1 MILIKH
7 DEWTKTSI
15 RLSYLFPKMEDCYME
30 ENQMNKL
37 WYLSQISIFEELT
50 SEEMK
55 EIDLLN
61 TIRHF
66 NWVPKDA
73 LVQTPDNT
81 LKGFSFVKEGKLKV
95 YKLNDSGKQFTLGIL
110 THGNMFG
117 EINSFSFGTKDV
129 YIEAMEPTLVCS
141 ISEAQFDRLMI
152 SRPSL
157 ALKFLKAV
165 SERLMEREEQLE
177 QIAFNGLRERVIHLL
192 TMLSSKFGIIVD
204 GYAIIDLPLTHQE
217 IANMLGVTREAVSG
231 VMSGLVKDGVI
242 KTSRKSVQVDA
253 AMLTRSK

>member
-1 MILIKH
+1 
-7 DEWTKTSI
+7 
-15 RLSYLFPKMEDCYME
+15 ME
-30 ENQMNKL
+30 EYQINKL
-37 WYLSQISIFEELT
+37 WYLSQISIFEEMT

-73 LVQTPDNT
+73 VVQTPNAI
-81 LKGFSFVKEGKLKV
+81 LEGLSFVKKGKLKV
-95 YKLNDSGKQFTLGIL
+95 YKLNDNGKQFTLSIL

-117 EINSFSFGTKDV
+117 EINSISFGTKDV

-141 ISEAQFDRLMI
+141 ISESEFDRLMK

-157 ALKFLKAV
+157 ALKLLKVV
-165 SERLMEREEQLE
+165 SERLKEREEQLE
-177 QIAFNGLRERVIHLL
+177 QIAFNGLRERVIHML

-204 GYAIIDLPLTHQE
+204 GYALIDLPLTHQE
-217 IANMLGVTREAVSG
+217 IANMLGVTREAISG
-231 VMSGLVKDGVI
+231 VMSGLLKDGVI

-253 AMLTRSK
+253 RMLTRSE

>member
-1 MILIKH
+1 
-7 DEWTKTSI
+7 
-15 RLSYLFPKMEDCYME
+15 ME
-30 ENQMNKL
+30 EYQLNKL
-37 WYLSQISIFEELT
+37 WYLSQISIFEEMT

-66 NWVPKDA
+66 NWVPKGA
-73 LVQTPDNT
+73 MVQTPDNI

-95 YKLNDSGKQFTLGIL
+95 YKLNDSGKQFTLSIL
-110 THGNMFG
+110 THGNIFG

-129 YIEAMEPTLVCS
+129 YIEAMQPTLVCS

-152 SRPSL
+152 NRPNL

-165 SERLMEREEQLE
+165 SERLKEREEQLE
-177 QIAFNGLRERVIHLL
+177 QIAFKGLRERVIHLL

-204 GYAIIDLPLTHQE
+204 GYALIDLPLTHQE

-253 AMLTRSK
+253 AMLTQSK

>member
-1 MILIKH
+1 
-7 DEWTKTSI
+7 
-15 RLSYLFPKMEDCYME
+15 MEKYQID
-30 ENQMNKL
+30 KL
-37 WYLSQISIFEELT
+37 WYLSKISIFEEMT

-66 NWVPKDA
+66 NWVPKDV
-73 LVQTPDNT
+73 LVQSPDT
-81 LKGFSFVKEGKLKV
+81 VLEGLSFVKEGKLKV
-95 YKLNDSGKQFTLGIL
+95 YKLNDSGKQFTLSIL

-117 EINSFSFGTKDV
+117 EINSLSLGTKEV
-129 YIEAMEPTLVCS
+129 YVEALEPTLVCS

-157 ALKFLKAV
+157 ALKLLKVV
-165 SERLMEREEQLE
+165 SERLKEREEQLE
-177 QIAFNGLRERVIHLL
+177 QIAFNGLRERVIHML
-192 TMLSSKFGIIVD
+192 TMLSSKFGTIVD
-204 GYAIIDLPLTHQE
+204 GYALIDLPLTHQE

-242 KTSRKSVQVDA
+242 KTSRKSIQVNA
-253 AMLTRSK
+253 AILNRPQ